1 MQRLLRV
8 RNALRYKQRR
18 FASSDN
24 TTILSAQQISQTLT
38 ETSSSAAAAS
48 TTTSGGGSSLLS
60 TISSWASSSSSATPI
75 APSPELEALKALI
88 PHNSRYPD
96 FSLTDATCEVAGY
109 WGGAMNSLVQL
120 ESMLGMGWG
129 PAIVASSLILRL
141 ATVPFFLKATQTGA
155 WMQHHGDAI
164 AAYSEQLQ
172 IYSKKKDSDGMRR
185 VMLERRE
192 FMAKHGLLLRY
203 VMLPALV
210 QLPIFVTFF
219 STLRQAAYEAHLPPM
234 HGLATGDGLMWISAL
249 HLPDPTFTLPMISSA
264 LSAVAIMINRN
275 LQGAPQLDLTPGG
288 QKLLFGALSI
298 VFNLATG
305 WLPATV
311 QIYITVTS
319 GTMLMQQGMLRVA
332 PLRSALSFPKDWPM
346 SAEAIAERQRRRTL
360 AGGESASSANVM
372 VESMRGLQP
381 LFRRASRIANGEFLA
396 EPKHQYVTIFGLSDP
411 GVPPPPPALAMA
423 AASIPSLSASAA
435 AASSTSSSSSTTK
448 TLAREATSTV
458 SSSAPVLLTHRPK
471 KIVKKI

>member
-1 MQRLLRV
+1 MQRLVRV
-8 RNALRYKQRR
+8 RNALQYYRIQRR
-18 FASSDN
+18 LAS
-24 TTILSAQQISQTLT
+24 TESAISS
-38 ETSSSAAAAS
+38 TSSSSSTSQVVETVTAAVSATPS
-48 TTTSGGGSSLLS
+48 SGGGSSLLS
-60 TISSWASSSSSATPI
+60 ALSSWASSSSTATV

-109 WGGAMNSLVQL
+109 WGGAMNTLVQL
-120 ESMLGMGWG
+120 ESSLGMGWG
-129 PAIVASSLILRL
+129 PAIIASSLILRL

-172 IYSKKKDSDGMRR
+172 LYSKKKDSDGMRR

-192 FMAKHGLLLRY
+192 FMAKHGLLMRY

-234 HGLATGDGLMWISAL
+234 HGLATGDGLLWISAL
-249 HLPDPTFTLPMISSA
+249 HLPDPTFTLPLISSA
-264 LSAVAIMINRN
+264 LSAAAIVINRN

-288 QKLLFGALSI
+288 QKILFGALSV

-319 GTMLMQQGMLRVA
+319 GTMLMQQGMLRLA

-346 SAEAIAERQRRRTL
+346 SLEAIAERQRRRTL
-360 AGGESASSANVM
+360 AGGESANTANVM
-372 VESMRGLQP
+372 IESMRGLQP

-411 GVPPPPPALAMA
+411 GVPPPPPAQAMA
-423 AASIPSLSASAA
+423 AATIPSLSSAA
-435 AASSTSSSSSTTK
+435 A
-448 TLAREATSTV
+448 TLANTSGTTNASKATSTT
-458 SSSAPVLLTHRPK
+458 SASAAPVLLTHRPK
-471 KIVKKI
+471 KVVKKL